1 MAVWPL
7 GEDQEG
13 KMSASGSPYVAARIH
28 RADDME
34 CAARSATTHKKGY
47 EN

>member
-1 MAVWPL
+1 
-7 GEDQEG
+7 
-13 KMSASGSPYVAARIH
+13 MSASGSPYVAVRIR

-34 CAARSATTHKKGY
+34 CDARSTTAHKKGY